1 MLIHILLF
9 YIGLSI
15 SAPVWYYVVLGTG
28 VLLNIINFGFKM
40 YKKGADAK

>member
-1 MLIHILLF
+1 MLVYILLL

-15 SAPVWYYVVLGTG
+15 SAPVWYHVVLGAG
-28 VLLNIINFGFKM
+28 ILLNIINFGLKM

>member
-15 SAPVWYYVVLGTG
+15 SAPVWYYVVLGA
-28 VLLNIINFGFKM
+28 VILLNILNFGLKM

>member
-1 MLIHILLF
+1 MLVYILLF

-15 SAPVWYYVVLGTG
+15 SAPVWYHVVFG
-28 VLLNIINFGFKM
+28 VGILLNILNFGLKM